1 MISINS
7 NNFIIVWL
15 VFVCYCT
22 GVLDNGMMW
31 HGVPHQ
37 IIRKAAR
44 AITILIYCLLGL
56 VRAPLHKN
64 IKHDVKNI
72 GTLNFA
78 QSNRPC
84 IN

>member
-31 HGVPHQ
+31 HSVPHQ

-56 VRAPLHKN
+56 VRAPLHK
-64 IKHDVKNI
+64 KY
-72 GTLNFA
+72 
-78 QSNRPC
+78 
-84 IN
+84 